1 MDLIIQTNG
10 KRFGETGDM
19 ESQAKWEQTLEDLAD
34 RGLIKDP
41 NGLGKGFEVTQKGYE
56 NRRCP
61 EDSRIVKPSRRNCPV
76 SAPDVSCYDGE
87 SASPIEI
94 AILVST

>member
-34 RGLIKDP
+34 QGLIKDP
-41 NGLGKGFEVTQKGYE
+41 NGLGKGFEVTQRGF
-56 NRRCP
+56 
-61 EDSRIVKPSRRNCPV
+61 
-76 SAPDVSCYDGE
+76 
-87 SASPIEI
+87 EI
-94 AILVST
+94 AAVLERSG